1 MRDPSGMSRL
11 EVPTLETRDCTL
23 RPWKLEDFA
32 ALREAC
38 GDEDICRFTTV
49 RPVYCKDA
57 AIQWI
62 ERQHAHAS
70 NRTAIVLAIVAVG
83 SQEPIGMIGLFGLDQ
98 PEPVARL
105 GYWLIGR
112 ARGQGLAKDAARALG
127 DWAFACLG
135 IDALIIDCEPIN
147 QASARIA
154 AHLGAALTAS
164 RWISTGGTDVELH
177 RYRLDRM
184 PA

>member
-1 MRDPSGMSRL
+1 VRDPSGMPRL
-11 EVPTLETRDCTL
+11 EVPTLKTPECTL
-23 RPWKLEDFA
+23 RPWTLEDFS
-32 ALREAC
+32 ALREAG

-49 RPVYCKDA
+49 PRVYSKDA

-62 ERQHAHAS
+62 GRQHAHAS
-70 NRTAIVLAIVAVG
+70 DGTAIVLALVAPG
-83 SQEPIGMIGLFGLDQ
+83 SQAPVGMIGLFGLDQ
-98 PEPVARL
+98 AEPVARF
-105 GYWLIGR
+105 GYWLIAR
-112 ARGQGLAKDAARALG
+112 ARGQGLVKDAARALG

-147 QASARIA
+147 RPSARVA
-154 AHLGAALTAS
+154 AHLGAALIGS
-164 RWISTGGTDVELH
+164 QWVCTGGTEVELH